1 MDKDQADKIVKLT
14 FENKFNEENF
24 DFFINSISNNFSR
37 ASNNLWI
44 NNKDFKN
51 DLDKKINKYKIIG
64 KIICDSNEEILVGIV
79 KLKSYSYVE
88 KSRFSQRLIAKFL
101 LEKNNCDNCILAFYD
116 EQTSDWRFSLITIG
130 YTKGANKT
138 GKFIIKKELSS
149 LKRYSFLVGENEP
162 CFTAKSQLAPLLIKK
177 IQNLTDIEKAFSL
190 EKISDEFFE
199 KYKYLCFKISNELKN
214 LRINDKKINDDF
226 KKHYL
231 TELDFAKKL
240 MGQIIFLYF
249 IQKKGWIGIKKN
261 IDGNFDNWGK
271 GPKNFLRQLFDKK
284 YCDYKNFFNDVLE
297 DLFYVG
303 LAFDLPNNYYP
314 KLDCKLPF
322 LSGGLFEPIND
333 YNWLET
339 DISIKNETF
348 KEILD
353 TFDLF
358 NFTVNE
364 DASLEKEI
372 AIDPETLGKVFENL
386 IDENIRRGDGVF
398 YTPREIVEYMCQ
410 SSISVYL
417 KNNCKVNL
425 TYLESKKIINEICLK
440 EINVSNDLNELNT
453 TTKNFIIENSKHLD
467 ELFSNIKVCDPA
479 IGSGA
484 FAVTMMNLIVKL
496 RKVVNFS
503 NLSNV
508 YNYDYKL
515 KLNFINNSIY
525 GVDIDRSAVD
535 IAKLRLW
542 LSLTIDENNYEKIS
556 TLPNLDYKILQ
567 GNSLFDDLGGDLSFS
582 NNLNQL
588 SLIEKDEKGE
598 ALIEDYF
605 DKIKKY
611 NLLVNQ
617 NEKKV
622 ERDEI
627 NEILK
632 KIILYKIKGIK
643 NFDKND
649 PKITQL
655 LINLD
660 DIDKKKVDFFSWNI
674 IFNKLFNKYGGFD
687 IILANPPYIRQED
700 IVKYKERLSKK
711 YSIYN
716 STSDIYTYFFE
727 LSKSLLN
734 KNGTGVFITS
744 NKWMRA
750 KYGKNLRVFFK
761 DKLLIN
767 ELMNFGS
774 NHVFENADTNT
785 NITIFENKEINDQI
799 IEYSELKKDQKIDNL
814 NSYFLDNKISI
825 PKKNLDINNFYFL
838 DGDNQN
844 LYSKLVARGTPLKK
858 LPYKIYYGIK
868 TAFNEAF
875 LISTKTKN
883 IILQKN
889 QKCKKFFK
897 PILRGRDLS
906 KNGYK
911 FKDLW
916 MITIPSGWTI
926 NNYKNKNP
934 EKSFKKDYKE
944 IINHLENIE
953 EKFQKNT
960 KKTKSKGLYKRGDQG
975 DFWWELRDCDYYDLF
990 SKKKIIW
997 IELSDKNKFSICNE
1011 NYYLLAGSFMIIGE
1025 HLELL
1030 ISFLNSRVCLYMFGT
1045 ICNSSGMST
1054 SQWKK
1059 FALEKINIPL
1069 GIDDKIKQK
1078 LINKQMNITSEIDI
1092 ALKKKIEKEIDQIY
1106 YEIYNLSQKEIE
1118 IIENSN

>member
-1 MDKDQADKIVKLT
+1 MDKDQANKIVTTT

-24 DFFINSISNNFSR
+24 NFFINSISNNFSR
-37 ASNNLWI
+37 ISNDLWI
-44 NNKDFKN
+44 NNNELKN
-51 DLDKKINKYKIIG
+51 DLDKKINKYKITG

-79 KLKSYSYVE
+79 KLKSYSFVE

-101 LEKNNCDNCILAFYD
+101 LEKNNCDNCLLAFYD
-116 EQTSDWRFSLITIG
+116 DQNPDWRFSLITIG
-130 YTKGANKT
+130 YSKSANKT

-149 LKRYSFLVGENEP
+149 IKRYSFLVGANEP
-162 CFTAKSQLAPLLIKK
+162 CFTAKSQLAPLVTKK
-177 IQNLTDIEKAFSL
+177 IQNITDIENAFSL
-190 EKISDEFFE
+190 EKISDEFYE
-199 KYKYLCFKISNELKN
+199 KYKNLCFKISNELKN
-214 LRINDKKINDDF
+214 LRLNDKKINKDF
-226 KKHYL
+226 IKHYL

-249 IQKKGWIGIKKN
+249 IQKKGWIGIKK
-261 IDGNFDNWGK
+261 DDDDNFDNWGN

-284 YCDYKNFFNDVLE
+284 YCNYKNFFNDVLE

-314 KLDCKLPF
+314 KLECKLPF
-322 LSGGLFEPIND
+322 LSGGLFAPIND
-333 YNWLET
+333 YNWQET
-339 DISIKNETF
+339 NITIKNETF

-398 YTPREIVEYMCQ
+398 YTPREVVEYMCQ
-410 SSISVYL
+410 SAISVYL
-417 KNNCKVNL
+417 KNNCQISL

-440 EINVSNDLNELNT
+440 EINIANDLNELNAN
-453 TTKNFIIENSKHLD
+453 TKKFIIENAKHLD
-467 ELFSNIKVCDPA
+467 ELFSKVKICDPA

-484 FAVTMMNLIVKL
+484 FAVTMMNLIVKI
-496 RKVVNFS
+496 RKVINFS
-503 NLSNV
+503 NSNKS

-515 KLNFINNSIY
+515 KLNFIRNSIY

-535 IAKLRLW
+535 VAKLRLW

-567 GNSLFDDLGGDLSFS
+567 GNSLFDDLGGNVNFS

-588 SLIEKDEKGE
+588 SLIDNNENNEN
-598 ALIEDYF
+598 LIDDYF
-605 DKIKKY
+605 NKIKKY
-611 NLLVNQ
+611 NLLENQ
-617 NEKKV
+617 NEKKF
-622 ERDEI
+622 EREEI

-632 KIILYKIKGIK
+632 KIILSRIKGIK

-649 PKITQL
+649 PKINQL
-655 LINLD
+655 LINLE
-660 DIDKKKVDFFSWNI
+660 DIDKKKVDFFSWDI

-687 IILANPPYIRQED
+687 IMLANPPYIRQEE
-700 IVKYKERLSKK
+700 IVKYKERLKQK
-711 YSIYN
+711 YTIYN

-767 ELMNFGS
+767 ELMNFGE
-774 NHVFENADTNT
+774 NHVFENAVTNT
-785 NITIFENKEINDQI
+785 NITIFENKDKSDQI
-799 IEYSELKKDQKIDNL
+799 IEYSELKKKEKIDNL
-814 NSYFLDNKISI
+814 NNYFLNNKIPI
-825 PKKNLDINNFYFL
+825 LKKSLDVENFYFL
-838 DGDNQN
+838 DDSNQN
-844 LYSKLVARGTPLKK
+844 LYSKLVAKGNPLKK

-875 LISTKTKN
+875 LVSTETKN
-883 IILQKN
+883 LILQKN

-906 KNGYK
+906 RNGYT

-916 MITIPSGWTI
+916 MITIPSGWTS

-934 EKSFKKDYKE
+934 ENSFKKDYKE

-953 EKFQKNT
+953 KKFQKNT
-960 KKTKSKGLYKRGDQG
+960 KKTKSKGLYKRDDQG
-975 DFWWELRDCDYYDLF
+975 DFWWELRDCDYYDIF

-1025 HLELL
+1025 HLEFL
-1030 ISFLNSRVCLYMFGT
+1030 ISFLNSRICLYMFST

-1059 FALEKINIPL
+1059 FALEKINIPFD
-1069 GIDDKIKQK
+1069 IDDKIKKKLSKKQK
-1078 LINKQMNITSEIDI
+1078 IITSEIDI
-1092 ALKKKIEKEIDQIY
+1092 VVKEKIEKEIDQIY
-1106 YEIYNLSQKEIE
+1106 YEIYNLSKNEIKM
-1118 IIENSN
+1118 IENSN